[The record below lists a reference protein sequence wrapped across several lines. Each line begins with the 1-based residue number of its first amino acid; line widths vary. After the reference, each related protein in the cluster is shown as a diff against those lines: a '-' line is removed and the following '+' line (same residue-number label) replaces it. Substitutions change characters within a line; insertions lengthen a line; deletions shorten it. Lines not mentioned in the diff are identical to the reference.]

1 MMYYR
6 GHQSNGD
13 INLSAAIQVAIWE
26 TEYGT
31 SDWQFVSSAG
41 VAADVTALLDMN
53 LPADDAWVALV
64 SDPGGVPDNQT
75 QALLVSEPASLSVF
89 LAALVAL
96 SLPSVFRRRNTNCG
110 A

>member
-41 VAADVTALLDMN
+41 VAADVTALLDLN

-64 SDPGGVPDNQT
+64 SDRGVPDNQT

-96 SLPSVFRRRNTNCG
+96 SLPSVFRRRNTNRG